1 MKRNNYSD
9 NMGGIVALVIGIFLC
24 MGMGFVAGVN
34 TCGKMIWALL
44 KSARRFVT
52 GYLTGTDEDRSSLA
66 LSLKST
72 VKTAAI
78 ALVIV
83 LVSGF
88 CVNILFDNVVRAI
101 FSFVPNFLLDAI
113 GFLALGVGVRTVVGI
128 SEKLGVRQDV
138 TQKARKMVEFGMSAL
153 MPVAL
158 YRFVRYA
165 TPEGISLILACGI
178 ASWAYRQVNAYRAQ
192 KAAAAAN

>member
-1 MKRNNYSD
+1 MKRNNYSN
-9 NMGGIVALVIGIFLC
+9 NMGGIVSLVIGIFLC
-24 MGMGFVAGVN
+24 VGMGFVAGVK
-34 TCGKMIWALL
+34 TCSKMIWVLL

-52 GYLTGTDEDRSSLA
+52 SYLTGTDEDRSALA
-66 LSLKST
+66 LSFKSNI
-72 VKTAAI
+72 KTAAI

-88 CVNILFDNVVRAI
+88 CVNILFDNVVRTI
-101 FSFVPNFLLDAI
+101 FSFAPNFLLDAV
-113 GFLALGVGVRTVVGI
+113 GFLVLAVGVRAVVSV

-138 TQKARKMVEFGMSAL
+138 TQKARKLVEFGMSAL

-165 TPEGISLILACGI
+165 TPEGISLILTCGI
-178 ASWAYRQVNAYRAQ
+178 ASWAYRQINAHRAQ
-192 KAAAAAN
+192 KAAAAVN